1 MPTASARDM
10 PASDLPAPPANGRI
24 ETPAAAA
31 DMPDPAR
38 TWLTARGVDIDDDTR
53 AQAGMIAWLAL
64 TRAVEA
70 AEKMSAAIAD
80 ARPPEDPRITG
91 YLELGR
97 HYLSIA
103 ALCAERTLYA
113 PPHGEAG
120 RRR

>member
-24 ETPAAAA
+24 ETPAAA
-31 DMPDPAR
+31 DTPDPAR
-38 TWLTARGVDIDDDTR
+38 TWLTARGVSIDDDTR
-53 AQAGMIAWLAL
+53 AQATMIGWLAL

-70 AEKMSAAIAD
+70 AEKMNDAIAD

-103 ALCAERTLYA
+103 ALCAERALFA
-113 PPHGEAG
+113 PPRGEAG